1 MAVIIGRTLVQDT
14 KLFQDYAFG
23 ITLPIQIGKNAFNQ
37 SFTVIEQVESN
48 IKNLLLTKKGERV
61 LQPEFGSN
69 LHKLLFDFN
78 NEQMASDIEDD
89 IVNTIAAWIPYVD
102 VDDII
107 VEQTNQLKDLNAV
120 YVSIRFKLKNTKDFK
135 ITSFTVQG

>member
-1 MAVIIGRTLVQDT
+1 M
-14 KLFQDYAFG
+14 
-23 ITLPIQIGKNAFNQ
+23 
-37 SFTVIEQVESN
+37 
-48 IKNLLLTKKGERV
+48 
-61 LQPEFGSN
+61 
-69 LHKLLFDFN
+69 LFDFN

>member
-1 MAVIIGRTLVQDT
+1 MI
-14 KLFQDYAFG
+14 
-23 ITLPIQIGKNAFNQ
+23 
-37 SFTVIEQVESN
+37 
-48 IKNLLLTKKGERV
+48 
-61 LQPEFGSN
+61 
-69 LHKLLFDFN
+69 N
-78 NEQMASDIEDD
+78 NEQIASDIEDD

-120 YVSIRFKLKNTKDFK
+120 YVSIRFKLKNTNDFK